1 MPSALLSFETVM
13 TQKTINRINKHLN
26 KLRNN
31 QDVQLRDIR
40 SVLTDRQ
47 YRSMD
52 EAWSEQKQMRKPE
65 KPHEITR
72 YDQLLSKALLLDGRH
87 EQVSG
92 RVVKSKRLM
101 RDRNEKEKAL
111 GSKADSA
118 FEDALEHLY
127 EILTDDP
134 SLRNWFDR
142 DVGPES
148 EVDINAGAMPRVVTS
163 RSAENQGDV
172 ANYFGH
178 KTRKQIKIE
187 ALEMASLELQNE
199 LKTDN
204 QRQLDSQHQK
214 EQATQLRQMLTK
226 IRRDD

>member
-1 MPSALLSFETVM
+1 M
-13 TQKTINRINKHLN
+13 TQKKINRINKYLE

-31 QDVQLRDIR
+31 QDVQLRDIK
-40 SVLTDRQ
+40 SVLTARQ
-47 YRSMD
+47 YSSM
-52 EAWSEQKQMRKPE
+52 EANWSEQIQIRKPE
-65 KPHEITR
+65 KPQEITR

-101 RDRNEKEKAL
+101 RDRNEKEKVL

-134 SLRNWFDR
+134 SLRIWFDR
-142 DVGPES
+142 DIGPDS

-172 ANYFGH
+172 ANFFGH
-178 KTRKQIKIE
+178 KTRMQIKIE
-187 ALEMASLELQNE
+187 ALEMASLEFQNE
-199 LKTDN
+199 LKTDS
-204 QRQLDSQHQK
+204 QRQFDKQK
-214 EQATQLRQMLTK
+214 EQAQGEKLRQMLGK
-226 IRRDD
+226 LKDHD